1 MTRPGPDFHIEV
13 AVDRDDQVVAVMP
26 PVETDFREEMF
37 DVLDEAGLAKE
48 VAVRGTFFAT
58 KHLPSGET
66 YSELR
71 ISTTALSVT
80 GQKIMAIAKRSA
92 EVLRGQDK
100 TAEVSPYLLASG
112 GTQKL
117 FAKTHDS

>member
-1 MTRPGPDFHIEV
+1 MSESNPDFNIEV
-13 AVDRDDQVVAVMP
+13 AVDRDDQVVAVIP

-37 DVLDEAGLAKE
+37 DVLDEVGLAKE

-80 GQKIMAIAKRSA
+80 SQTIMAIAKRSA
-92 EVLRGQDK
+92 EILRAKEK
-100 TAEVSPYLLASG
+100 TAEVSPYLLSSG
-112 GTQKL
+112 GSQKL
-117 FAKTHDS
+117 FARR

>member
-13 AVDRDDQVVAVMP
+13 AVDHDDQVVAVKP

-58 KHLPSGET
+58 KHLPNGET

-71 ISTTALSVT
+71 ISSTALSVAS
-80 GQKIMAIAKRSA
+80 QKIMSIAKRSA
-92 EVLRGQDK
+92 EVLQGQDK
-100 TAEVSPYLLASG
+100 TAEVSPYLLSAG
-112 GTQKL
+112 GSQKL
-117 FAKTHDS
+117 FGRRQNS